1 MFVDSLLKIHLYS
14 TLQGVP
20 TQIVIFHFAPAF
32 RNMQASF
39 GSKRKCDKNQY
50 NIEFLI
56 IHPTLRGHFGARVD
70 GNIKLSNFFDEMRLK
85 RSLRPP
91 RLLRL

>member
-1 MFVDSLLKIHLYS
+1 M
-14 TLQGVP
+14 
-20 TQIVIFHFAPAF
+20 
-32 RNMQASF
+32 
-39 GSKRKCDKNQY
+39 
-50 NIEFLI
+50 

-70 GNIKLSNFFDEMRLK
+70 GNIKLSIVSEEMRLK